1 MGLLS
6 FLKRQ
11 TDAAP
16 EAPAA
21 AAPDAVTAA
30 RTRARRR
37 LIGAAVLLVIGV
49 IGFPLLFETQPRP
62 IPVNIPIEIPGKDGL
77 PPLRLPAA
85 TPALSPAP
93 AAVLSAAETP
103 AEIVEKSAEQ
113 GREPTPISAAAPVK
127 SATPATAPANTSAA
141 KPELAAA
148 KPAPPSKSA
157 DDGDRARALLA
168 GKAGSSAGEAAD
180 RVVVQ
185 VGAYTEPAKLQDVRQ
200 KVEKLGFKTY
210 TQEVQSGGVKQT
222 RVRVGPFA
230 NRAEADKVA
239 ARLRASGLPVAVY
252 AL

>member
-11 TDAAP
+11 TDATP

-21 AAPDAVTAA
+21 AAPDAVMAA
-30 RTRARRR
+30 RTRARHR

-62 IPVNIPIEIPGKDGL
+62 IPVNIPIEIPGKDVL
-77 PPLRLPAA
+77 PALRLPAV
-85 TPALSPAP
+85 TSALSPAP
-93 AAVLSAAETP
+93 AAVLSATEAP
-103 AEIVEKSAEQ
+103 AEIVEKSSDQ
-113 GREPTPISAAAPVK
+113 GKERSPPAPVTVPTPA
-127 SATPATAPANTSAA
+127 
-141 KPELAAA
+141 LAAA
-148 KPAPPSKSA
+148 TKPEAAAVKPTAPNKSA
-157 DDGDRARALLA
+157 DEGDRARALLA
-168 GKAGSSAGEAAD
+168 GKASSSANDSAD

-185 VGAYTEPAKLQDVRQ
+185 VGAYSEPAKLQDVRQ

-210 TQEVQSGGVKQT
+210 TQVVESGGVKQT

-239 ARLRASGLPVAVY
+239 ARIRDSGLPVAVY

>member
-11 TDAAP
+11 TDAAT

-21 AAPDAVTAA
+21 AAPDAVMAA

-93 AAVLSAAETP
+93 AAVLSGAEAP
-103 AEIVEKSAEQ
+103 AEMVEKSSDQ
-113 GREPTPISAAAPVK
+113 GKERSLPAPAAP
-127 SATPATAPANTSAA
+127 PANVAAA
-141 KPELAAA
+141 KPEAAVA
-148 KPAPPSKSA
+148 KPAPSNKTA

-168 GKAGSSAGEAAD
+168 GKVDPSASEAAD

-210 TQEVQSGGVKQT
+210 TQVVQSGGVKQT